1 MGEPSIE
8 LMTSMGDDEKERV
21 EKQRSTLGKKGL
33 MKKADELEEATD
45 KNEVRMREG
54 VIRRVWGCST
64 HSCAYFY
71 SDATVDLMCVSCAHN
86 KEHPQGF

>member
-1 MGEPSIE
+1 MCVWQVMGEPSIE

-45 KNEVRMREG
+45 KNEVCLREG
-54 VIRRVWGCST
+54 CLGGAEVVVHIFALIFTSM
-64 HSCAYFY
+64 S
-71 SDATVDLMCVSCAHN
+71 LLI
-86 KEHPQGF
+86 